1 MVTSNPTA
9 PARELEAAQA
19 RAPEPEPAPVSEPV
33 QASEPTPTPE
43 PAPDTGR
50 VDGVRQEL
58 VDSVKILGFNT
69 GGGRDDSDDAQDG
82 DQDLSE
88 AAVLGVNDDSDGGG
102 NDDRQPLDLSNI
114 PRAEAKR
121 VEVPAM
127 DEDSRVNSKQLVD
140 PRYRH
145 SPYQDLSTPRNRGRG
160 TTQRRASRR

>member
-9 PARELEAAQA
+9 PARELEAVEAQ
-19 RAPEPEPAPVSEPV
+19 APEPEPAPVSEPV

-114 PRAEAKR
+114 PPAENKH
-121 VEVPAM
+121 VEFPVA
-127 DEDSRVNSKQLVD
+127 EGARVNPKQLVD
-140 PRYRH
+140 PKYRH
-145 SPYQDLSTPRNRGRG
+145 AAHYDLSQPRNRGRSA
-160 TTQRRASRR
+160 TQRRARGR